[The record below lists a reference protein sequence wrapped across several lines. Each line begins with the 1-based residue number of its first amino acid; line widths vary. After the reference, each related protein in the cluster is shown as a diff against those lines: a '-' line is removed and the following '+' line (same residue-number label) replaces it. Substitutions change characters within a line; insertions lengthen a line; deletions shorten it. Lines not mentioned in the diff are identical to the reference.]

1 MIISTEGVID
11 GNFASGNHQ
20 RHFHPGT
27 ISGIRTNQYLP
38 ALVGEEEKSSQ
49 HSKQSG
55 CAVGQKAK
63 HKATMRNFQ
72 PNSELPPKP
81 VQGATSDQH
90 CSDFNFT

>member
-1 MIISTEGVID
+1 MATLQVVTT
-11 GNFASGNHQ
+11 N
-20 RHFHPGT
+20 GT

-72 PNSELPPKP
+72 PNSELPPQASP
-81 VQGATSDQH
+81 RGD
-90 CSDFNFT
+90 N